1 MTARHAADADAIP
14 DATAQGA
21 ADGGV
26 ISGVVVQG
34 AADADAI
41 PGVAVRRAAG
51 ADGASGLAARLAAM
65 ISTACD
71 GRLTAEEVLASG
83 ASLSALGVTSLALLR
98 LIDAVEDEF
107 DVDLDLGGGASY
119 LDSFP
124 LLVGYVDARTS

>member
-1 MTARHAADADAIP
+1 MTAQHAAGGGVIP
-14 DATAQGA
+14 EVAVQGA
-21 ADGGV
+21 VDGGV
-26 ISGVVVQG
+26 
-34 AADADAI
+34 I

-51 ADGASGLAARLAAM
+51 AGGTSGLAARLAVM

-71 GRLTAEEVLASG
+71 GRLTAEEVLAAG

-107 DVDLDLGGGASY
+107 DVALDLGGGAPY